1 MVTVGKSVCLQ
12 STQRSPAPLPH
23 WKLMGRKATGP
34 CPCPSELSLVPG
46 KSSRGTAQSLCQG
59 DTLLIGPWIGG
70 QWTKAPGFNGF
81 QGPPGPSVVLPSA
94 HRPAGEALIL
104 TVPTHAGSQSGLRAP
119 APKSVP
125 LTRPYRVSRTEQT
138 LSFSPSLHN
147 PSCSS

>member
-12 STQRSPAPLPH
+12 STQRSPAPFPH
-23 WKLMGRKATGP
+23 WKLMGRKAPGP

-59 DTLLIGPWIGG
+59 DTLLLGPWIGG
-70 QWTKAPGFNGF
+70 QWMKAPGFSGF
-81 QGPPGPSVVLPSA
+81 QGPLAPLWFFLSTQTCRRSLDPHSSYTCRKSVRTP
-94 HRPAGEALIL
+94 
-104 TVPTHAGSQSGLRAP
+104 RAP

-138 LSFSPSLHN
+138 PSFSPSLYN